1 MDTQGLQGEPAVLK
15 PGVLAALALPLGA
28 LAGEELPPVE
38 VYGPTVCLACIDWT
52 DHLRQNGFTAS
63 FQGVENMA
71 AVKRRLK
78 VPADLESTLTAAV
91 GGYFIEGHVP
101 AEDIK
106 QLLKERPRARGLAVP
121 GLPRG
126 APGFEKSAPFCERG
140 CTILDSEGTEPVVR
154 REAYQTLLVERNGKT
169 RVWARH

>member
-1 MDTQGLQGEPAVLK
+1 MLRQVAQIAAL
-15 PGVLAALALPLGA
+15 VLAAPIAFAEDGSA
-28 LAGEELPPVE
+28 LPPVE
-38 VYGPTVCLACIDWT
+38 VFGPTVCLACIDWT
-52 DHLRQNGFTAS
+52 EHLRENGFPAS
-63 FQGVENMA
+63 FKGIDDMS

-78 VPADLESTLTAAV
+78 VPTDVESVLTAVV

-106 QLLKERPRARGLAVP
+106 LLLKEKPKARGLAVP

-140 CTILDSEGTEPVVR
+140 CTILDTVGTEEVVR
-154 REAYQTLLVERNGKT
+154 RELYDTLLVGTDGKT

>member
-1 MDTQGLQGEPAVLK
+1 MLRRTLFCAGL
-15 PGVLAALALPLGA
+15 ALATGA
-28 LAGEELPPVE
+28 FAEEALPPVE

-52 DHLRQNGFTAS
+52 EHLRETGFTAS
-63 FQGVENMA
+63 YHGVADMA

-78 VPADLESTLTAAV
+78 VPAELESTLTAEV

-101 AEDIK
+101 ADDIK
-106 QLLKERPRARGLAVP
+106 QLLQEKPRARGLAVP

-126 APGFEKSAPFCERG
+126 APGFDKSSPFCERG
-140 CTILDSEGTEPVVR
+140 CTILDSESASEPVVR
-154 REAYQTLLVERNGKT
+154 RELYNTLLVEKDGKT